1 MRKSII
7 YTAAIVLALS
17 IVGCGN
23 KEGAAKEQTKQET
36 VKGEKKEAKKEAA
49 KKETKKKETVKKKS
63 SSKKGFLKPT
73 ATGLPYEMLVVM
85 DDDQWERPLGRAVFN
100 VLDTDVPG
108 LPQSERSFRITR
120 VNPEGMSSNMFR
132 IMRNIIKVDIQKI
145 YTQPKL
151 KFARD
156 VYSQPQMVMTLQAPD
171 EASLAQYVEEN
182 AQSII
187 DFFTRAEMNREIAN
201 LREEHNPDVS
211 RLAKE
216 ILGVDVW
223 VPWEVN
229 KYKKGKDFLWAST
242 NSEKKDMNIV
252 VYSYPYTDA
261 KTFTLDYFL
270 NKRDS
275 VMKVNIP
282 GGPEGSYMTTQHDY
296 VYVKDA
302 TVHGKYAQ
310 VARGLWRV
318 QGDRMGGP
326 FVSHSRVDEVNGR
339 VVVVEAFIYAP
350 ESLKRD
356 LMRRMEAAL
365 YTLQLPQQQPVEE
378 LSYSL
383 DEIVIEPEIKI

>member
-1 MRKSII
+1 MKRCFV
-7 YTAAIVLALS
+7 YMAAFIMALCIVS
-17 IVGCGN
+17 CSNGDN
-23 KEGAAKEQTKQET
+23 KDN
-36 VKGEKKEAKKEAA
+36 AKKENVKTEQPKKAA
-49 KKETKKKETVKKKS
+49 KKK
-63 SSKKGFLKPT
+63 SKKGFMMPN
-73 ATGLPYEMLVVM
+73 ASGLPYEMLVVM
-85 DDDQWERPLGRAVFN
+85 PDDQWERPLGRAVFN

-120 VNPEGMSSNMFR
+120 VDPSGFNSNMFR
-132 IMRNIIKVDIQKI
+132 IMRNVIKVDIQNI

-151 KFARD
+151 KFARN
-156 VYSQPQMVMTLQAPD
+156 VYSYPQMIMTLQAPD
-171 EASLAQYVEEN
+171 EESLAKYVEDN

-187 DFFTRAEMNREIAN
+187 DFFTKSEMNREIEN
-201 LREEHNPDVS
+201 LREQHNPDVS

-216 ILGVDVW
+216 ILDVDVW

-242 NSEKKDMNIV
+242 NTGKKDMSIV
-252 VYSYPYTDA
+252 LYSYPYTD
-261 KTFTLDYFL
+261 KNTFTLEYFL

-282 GGPEGSYMTTQHDY
+282 GGPEGSYMTTQRDY

-339 VVVVEAFIYAP
+339 VIVAEAFVYAP

-356 LMRRMEAAL
+356 LIRRMEAAL
-365 YTLQLPQQQPVEE
+365 YTVQLPVEPVVN
-378 LSYSL
+378 SL
-383 DEIVIEPEIKI
+383 PYALEEIVIEPEIK

>member
-1 MRKSII
+1 MKKSII
-7 YTAAIVLALS
+7 YTAALLLTLS
-17 IVGCGN
+17 VASCGN
-23 KEGAAKEQTKQET
+23 KEGAAKEQAQQET
-36 VKGEKKEAKKEAA
+36 VTNEKKEAKKT
-49 KKETKKKETVKKKS
+49 TKKKETVKKKTTK
-63 SSKKGFLKPT
+63 SKKGLLMPN

-85 DDDQWERPLGRAVFN
+85 DDEQWERPLGRAVFK

-120 VNPEGMSSNMFR
+120 VNPSGMSSNMFR
-132 IMRNIIKVDIQKI
+132 IMRNIIKVDIQNI
-145 YTQPKL
+145 YTQPKF

-156 VYSQPQMVMTLQAPD
+156 VYAYPQMVMTLQAPD
-171 EASLAQYVEEN
+171 EASLTKYVEEN
-182 AQSII
+182 AQSILN
-187 DFFTRAEMNREIAN
+187 FFTRAEMNREIAN

-216 ILGVDVW
+216 ILDVDVW
-223 VPWEVN
+223 VPYEVN

-252 VYSYPYTDA
+252 VYSYPYTDEN
-261 KTFTLDYFL
+261 TFTLDYFL
-270 NKRDS
+270 DKRDS
-275 VMKVNIP
+275 VMKANIP
-282 GGPEGSYMTTQHDY
+282 GGPEGSYMATQRDY
-296 VYVKDA
+296 VYVKDG

-310 VARGLWRV
+310 IARGLWRV

-365 YTLQLPQQQPVEE
+365 YTLQLPEQPEVNS
-378 LSYSL
+378 LSYDL
-383 DEIVIEPEIKI
+383 DEIVIEPEIKK

>member
-1 MRKSII
+1 MRKLII
-7 YTAAIVLALS
+7 YTTAIVLALS
-17 IVGCGN
+17 IAGCGN
-23 KEGAAKEQTKQET
+23 KEGAATEQTKQEN
-36 VKGEKKEAKKEAA
+36 VKNEGKQKEAKKKDA
-49 KKETKKKETVKKKS
+49 KKKETVAKKS
-63 SSKKGFLKPT
+63 PSKKSLMLPN
-73 ATGLPYEMLVVM
+73 ASGLPYEMLVVM
-85 DDDQWERPLGRAVFN
+85 DDEQWERPLGRAVFN

-120 VNPEGMSSNMFR
+120 VAPSGMSSNMFR
-132 IMRNIIKVDIQKI
+132 IMRNIIKVDIQNI

-156 VYSQPQMVMTLQAPD
+156 VYAYPQMVMTLQAPD
-171 EASLAQYVEEN
+171 EASLAQYVEDN

-187 DFFTRAEMNREIAN
+187 DFFTRAEMNREISN
-201 LREEHNPDVS
+201 LREEHNLDVS

-252 VYSYPYTDA
+252 LYAYPYTDA
-261 KTFTLDYFL
+261 NTFTLDYFL

-339 VVVVEAFIYAP
+339 VIVAEIFIYAP

-356 LMRRMEAAL
+356 LVRRMEAAL
-365 YTLQLPQQQPVEE
+365 YTVQLPQQQSVAE
-378 LSYSL
+378 LAYSL
-383 DEIVIEPEIKI
+383 DEIVIEPEIK

>member
-1 MRKSII
+1 M
-7 YTAAIVLALS
+7 YMAICLVALCITS
-17 IVGCGN
+17 CGN
-23 KEGAAKEQTKQET
+23 GNKQET
-36 VKGEKKEAKKEAA
+36 ASEGAKKENVNKEQPKKTA
-49 KKETKKKETVKKKS
+49 KKKNKKKS
-63 SSKKGFLKPT
+63 FMMPNAS
-73 ATGLPYEMLVVM
+73 GLPYEMLVVM
-85 DDDQWERPLGRAVFN
+85 DDEQWDRPLGRAVYE

-120 VNPEGMSSNMFR
+120 VEPSGMNSNMFR

-145 YTQPKL
+145 YTQPKF

-156 VYSQPQMVMTLQAPD
+156 VYSHPQMVMTLQAPD
-171 EASLAQYVEEN
+171 EASLAKYVEEN

-187 DFFTRAEMNREIAN
+187 DFFTKAEMNREIDN
-201 LREEHNPDVS
+201 LREQHNPEVS

-242 NSEKKDMNIV
+242 NTGKKDMSIV
-252 VYSYPYTDA
+252 LYSYPYTD
-261 KTFTLDYFL
+261 KNTFTLEYFI

-296 VYVKDA
+296 VYVQDG
-302 TVHGKYAQ
+302 TVRGKYAQ

-318 QGDRMGGP
+318 KGDRMGGP

-339 VVVVEAFIYAP
+339 IIVAEAFVYAP

-356 LMRRMEAAL
+356 LMRRIEAAL
-365 YTLQLPQQQPVEE
+365 YTVQLPVEPE
-378 LSYSL
+378 VNNLSYNL
-383 DEIVIEPEIKI
+383 EEIVIEPEIK

>member
-1 MRKSII
+1 MKRVFV
-7 YTAAIVLALS
+7 YTVVCLMALS
-17 IVGCGN
+17 ILSCTGGKGKKDAVGQT
-23 KEGAAKEQTKQET
+23 AAKTENSQKS
-36 VKGEKKEAKKEAA
+36 VKKTAKS
-49 KKETKKKETVKKKS
+49 TNKKKLLMPNAS
-63 SSKKGFLKPT
+63 
-73 ATGLPYEMLVVM
+73 GLPYEMLVVM
-85 DDDQWERPLGRAVFN
+85 PDDQWERPLGRAVFN

-120 VNPEGMSSNMFR
+120 IDPSAFNSNMFR
-132 IMRNIIKVDIQKI
+132 IMRNVIKVDIQNI
-145 YTQPKL
+145 YTQPKF
-151 KFARD
+151 KFARN
-156 VYSQPQMVMTLQAPD
+156 VYSYPQMVMTLQAPD
-171 EASLAQYVEEN
+171 EASLAEYVNEN
-182 AQSII
+182 AQSIL
-187 DFFTRAEMNREIAN
+187 DFFTKAEMNREIEN
-201 LREEHNPDVS
+201 LREEHNPEVS

-229 KYKKGKDFLWAST
+229 KFKKGKDFLWAST
-242 NSEKKDMNIV
+242 NTGKKDMSIV
-252 VYSYPYTDA
+252 LYSYPYKD
-261 KTFTLDYFL
+261 KNTFTLEYFL

-282 GGPEGSYMTTQHDY
+282 GGPEGSYMTTQRDF

-302 TVHGKYAQ
+302 TVQGKYAQ

-339 VVVVEAFIYAP
+339 IIVAEAFIYAP

-365 YTLQLPQQQPVEE
+365 YTLQLPQTEKVSNLAYNLE
-378 LSYSL
+378 
-383 DEIVIEPEIKI
+383 EIVIEPEIK